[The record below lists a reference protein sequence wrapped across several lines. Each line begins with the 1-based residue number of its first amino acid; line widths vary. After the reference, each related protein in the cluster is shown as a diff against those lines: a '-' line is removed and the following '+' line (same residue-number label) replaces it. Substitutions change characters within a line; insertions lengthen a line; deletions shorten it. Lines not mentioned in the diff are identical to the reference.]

1 MSDTPKH
8 DDMQVRHAAG
18 VQSDFVGLCCGGQSN
33 FPVKES
39 TLRMY
44 LMQHLAAR
52 MAFAP
57 CTVQRQPPNRS
68 LHENHAN
75 QRI

>member
-1 MSDTPKH
+1 MNEKKIYRELL
-8 DDMQVRHAAG
+8 QER

-52 MAFAP
+52 MALAP
-57 CTVQRQPPNRS
+57 FTVQRQPPNRS
-68 LHENHAN
+68 LRENHAN